1 MARFDIT
8 FGGGT
13 TWRLAFLIA
22 LAASVAAQETPDSS
36 RLASLK
42 EMFLEQLSQI
52 EITSVN
58 KEPASAFRTPAAIS
72 VLTSDQI
79 HQSGLRT
86 IPDLLRLIPGVNVSQ
101 IDSSQWAIGIRGFQ
115 GKLSKSVLVLIDGR
129 SVYTPLFAGVY
140 WDMQDVM
147 IEDIDRIEVIRG
159 PGRTIWGSN
168 AVDGVINIITK
179 NTRDTHGALVTAGT
193 GTMDQAEHSAT
204 KMSWPRGSARCLRRR
219 RTASRLFRS
228 H

>member
-1 MARFDIT
+1 MARMSVT
-8 FGGGT
+8 FGRST
-13 TWRLAFLIA
+13 AWRLAFLAAFA
-22 LAASVAAQETPDSS
+22 LTASAQDTPDSN
-36 RLASLK
+36 LASLK
-42 EMFLEQLSQI
+42 EMTLEQLSQI

-58 KEPASAFRTPAAIS
+58 KEPAPAFRTPAAIS

-159 PGRTIWGSN
+159 PGGTIWGSN
-168 AVDGVINIITK
+168 AVDGV
-179 NTRDTHGALVTAGT
+179 
-193 GTMDQAEHSAT
+193 
-204 KMSWPRGSARCLRRR
+204 
-219 RTASRLFRS
+219 
-228 H
+228 